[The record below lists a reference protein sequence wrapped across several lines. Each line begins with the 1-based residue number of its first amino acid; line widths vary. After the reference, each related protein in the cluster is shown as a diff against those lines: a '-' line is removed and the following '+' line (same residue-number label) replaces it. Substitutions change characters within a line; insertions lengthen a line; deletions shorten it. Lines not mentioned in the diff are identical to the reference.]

1 MLPLWYVPRQ
11 RCVNETERLRN
22 KNISEWKNNVAYQIC
37 NHNSHNEVS
46 KYKRANS
53 YEHKKKQPSADIII
67 LSNILWKKIVY
78 GGALHCNGV
87 NNN

>member
-1 MLPLWYVPRQ
+1 MEKQHSL
-11 RCVNETERLRN
+11 
-22 KNISEWKNNVAYQIC
+22 AYQIC

-67 LSNILWKKIVY
+67 LSDILWKKIVY
-78 GGALHCNGV
+78 GGALHYKRI